1 MKTRLN
7 MNLSI
12 RLATP
17 SDTPTIVSFIH
28 ELADYEKMRDQVK
41 VTETLLKTW
50 VFEKKTARV
59 LIAMADET
67 PVGFALFFYHF
78 STFEGRAGLYIEDI
92 YIQEAYRGLGLGKQ
106 LFQTLANIALQEDCA
121 RIEWSCLDWNT
132 PSIAFYLSLGAKPMN
147 GWTVYRLEK
156 PAFEGLS
163 KK

>member
-1 MKTRLN
+1 MTQ
-7 MNLSI
+7 SI

-17 SDTPTIVSFIH
+17 ADVPTIISFIH
-28 ELADYEKMRDQVK
+28 ELADYEKMGDQVK
-41 VTETLLKTW
+41 VTETLLNTW

-92 YIQEAYRGLGLGKQ
+92 YIQEAYRGFGLGKK
-106 LFQTLANIALQEDCA
+106 LFQTLAKIALDEECA

-156 PAFEGLS
+156 PAFEILA